1 MANKMERNK
10 ILKEIANLQEKYNII
25 VCLNHNSIFQKK
37 DINRLL
43 LLKKSIKENRLDSI
57 EYRDILDIDMNNCKT
72 YADLRKKNI
81 DNYKLIKGFRKLSIS
96 IFNSENQFKG
106 KYAYLN

>member
-1 MANKMERNK
+1 MKRHEL
-10 ILKEIANLQEKYNII
+10 LKEIASLLDKYHTIMRYNR
-25 VCLNHNSIFQKK
+25 NSTIQKK
-37 DINRLL
+37 DIMRLS
-43 LLKKSIKENRLDSI
+43 LLKKSIKDNTLDSI
-57 EYRDILDIDMNNCKT
+57 EYRDILDIDMNNCKN
-72 YADLRKKNI
+72 YSDLRNKNI

>member
-1 MANKMERNK
+1 MKRYEL
-10 ILKEIANLQEKYNII
+10 LKEIASLLNKYDAII
-25 VCLNHNSIFQKK
+25 SENRNSTIQKK

-57 EYRDILDIDMNNCKT
+57 EYRDILDINMCNCKN
-72 YADLRKKNI
+72 YSDLRNKNI

-96 IFNSENQFKG
+96 IFNIENQFKG
-106 KYAYLN
+106 EYIYLN

>member
-1 MANKMERNK
+1 MKRYEL
-10 ILKEIANLQEKYNII
+10 LKEIASLLNKYDAII
-25 VCLNHNSIFQKK
+25 SENRNSTIQKK

-57 EYRDILDIDMNNCKT
+57 EYRDILDIDMNNCKN
-72 YADLRKKNI
+72 YSDLRNKNI

>member
-1 MANKMERNK
+1 MKRHEL
-10 ILKEIANLQEKYNII
+10 LKEIASLLDKYHTIMRDNR
-25 VCLNHNSIFQKK
+25 NSTIQKK
-37 DINRLL
+37 DIMRLS
-43 LLKKSIKENRLDSI
+43 LLKKSIKDNTLDSI
-57 EYRDILDIDMNNCKT
+57 EYRDILDIDMNNCKN
-72 YADLRKKNI
+72 YSDLRNKNI